1 MFEPLLQH
9 WFLLSL
15 VLITLI
21 FLWIAAVLSK
31 YVRLMLNILRDN
43 PPPLL
48 IGPIGY
54 ERIEGRHV
62 TFRAFDG
69 TTLNGMFISPD
80 CLPPEQRPA
89 PYRAGNVKRHEDD
102 IFPTSPAP
110 RGIIIFCHEYGADM
124 YSCARYCLPLLEAG
138 FDIFTFDFRSHGRS
152 SDLPGY
158 QPRLWCTDK
167 EIADCLGALS
177 YVKAE
182 LDSQKL
188 QTRIGLFGIS
198 RGGAAALI
206 CACQAQPA
214 IPVHAVIADSAF
226 SNDTILEWSMK
237 KWVHI
242 FAKVRFVYENHHP
255 AFWPFLRWL
264 LLKFAYFRFHCR
276 FPSVRKTVP
285 RMKNI
290 PVFFIHGG
298 KDSHIRPQQAQILY
312 DLAGGD
318 SYLWIVPQAK
328 HNQSAVID
336 AERYATRTVAFLEKY
351 LIPPGPPG
359 QKPAIKEQLTDTVF
373 FAGGQNIDSITEEII
388 HAKSK
393 VVKAGGSD
401 GGISRRAKRQ
411 PTTEEI

>member
-9 WFLLSL
+9 WFLFTL
-15 VLITLI
+15 VLIILVI
-21 FLWIAAVLSK
+21 LWIAAVLSK
-31 YVRLMLNILRDN
+31 YVRLMLNILRDT

-48 IGPIGY
+48 IGPVGY

-80 CLPPEQRPA
+80 CLPPEQRPTSH
-89 PYRAGNVKRHEDD
+89 RTGNLKRNEDE
-102 IFPTSPAP
+102 IFAIKPAL
-110 RGIIIFCHEYGADM
+110 RGIVIFCHEYGADM

-138 FDIFTFDFRSHGRS
+138 FDIFTFDFRSHGKS
-152 SDLPGY
+152 SNLPGY

-167 EIADCLGALS
+167 EIFDCLGALS
-177 YVKAE
+177 YVRAE

-188 QTRIGLFGIS
+188 NTRIGLFGIS
-198 RGGAAALI
+198 RGGAAAII
-206 CACQAQPA
+206 CACQSQSA

-276 FPSVRKTVP
+276 FPSVRKTMP
-285 RMKNI
+285 RIKNI
-290 PVFFIHGG
+290 PIFFIHGG
-298 KDSHIRPQQAQILY
+298 KDSHIRPQQAQMLY
-312 DLAGGD
+312 NLAGGD

-336 AERYATRTVAFLEKY
+336 AERYAGRTVAFLEKY
-351 LIPPGPPG
+351 LIPP
-359 QKPAIKEQLTDTVF
+359 IKRQEKHVVKERQTDADF
-373 FAGGQNIDSITEEII
+373 FAREQNIDSITEEVI
-388 HAKSK
+388 HAKPK
-393 VVKAGGSD
+393 VVKAGSP
-401 GGISRRAKRQ
+401 GGGVSRCPERK
-411 PTTEEI
+411 PTTEKI